1 MHDIEDLD
9 KEETT
14 VFNPTQWIGC
24 GRKFEDVPRYVCD
37 VLNNL
42 RKIPDKEY
50 RIYIPRP
57 DLPIQIFI
65 DLELPKQS
73 AKVFTT

>member
-1 MHDIEDLD
+1 MHDIEDLN

-24 GRKFEDVPRYVCD
+24 RCKFEDVPRYVCD

-42 RKIPDKEY
+42 CKIPDKEY

-65 DLELPKQS
+65 DLELPKQLAEVS
-73 AKVFTT
+73 IT